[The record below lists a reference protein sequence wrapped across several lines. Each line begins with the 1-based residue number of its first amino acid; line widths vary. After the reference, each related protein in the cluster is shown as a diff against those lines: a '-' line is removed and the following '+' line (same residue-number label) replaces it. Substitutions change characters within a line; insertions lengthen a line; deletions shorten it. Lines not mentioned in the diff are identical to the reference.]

1 MSAVVVS
8 YRLKPG
14 VTPADFE
21 RWVREVDQPTLRG
34 LARVKAMDTF
44 RIERPLFGEGTEN
57 RGDGPAPSMR
67 YVELFHIPDLAGFLA
82 EDLPGATMQA
92 VLAQFEGFAEAP
104 EFLVAEKL

>member
-44 RIERPLFGEGTEN
+44 RIERPLFGEG
-57 RGDGPAPSMR
+57 DPSVR

-82 EDLPGATMQA
+82 EDLPGAAMQA